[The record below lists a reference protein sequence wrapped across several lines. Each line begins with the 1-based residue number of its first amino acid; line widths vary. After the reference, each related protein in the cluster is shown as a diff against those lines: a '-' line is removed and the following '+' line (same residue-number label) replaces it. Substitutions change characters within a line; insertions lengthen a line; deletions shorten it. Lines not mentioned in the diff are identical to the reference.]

1 MDEAKSEISK
11 LEDKCDAL
19 LEQKKGYLEKISGLQ
34 KQVDTLLS
42 SASVDTRVKELIS
55 KIESQRDAYKYQ
67 VKNLIKDLQE
77 GEKVVVVERDVAPVE
92 EARVTPPDVT
102 DGRVKKTIQSRQRS
116 AEVRRQDEAPEDV
129 TPALELLQ
137 VRARLA
143 DTAAQL
149 DTAQREAAELR
160 QEVAACRQQLQLY
173 TVKQTQTSP
182 SLDRERRRDGGL
194 QLQEAVQ
201 ELKQRII
208 DLELENS
215 RLAAAR
221 VEQPRQRKSSS
232 LSDPQD
238 VVDAGIPIS
247 SGETKGLQDKV
258 KFLENQLDKTE
269 DSLRNCQNLMSENSK
284 RTLELNSQIMK
295 LKQEEMSA
303 KKNVDDLQLKLDKKD
318 EVVRRIVEDKDKLL
332 SELNDTRQK
341 LQESKS
347 QVHQKSE
354 LLTSLDRSKDTM
366 DGRIHDLE
374 VTVKQLER
382 AVAERERRLEE
393 VRSSNQSLEEE
404 NRNVKLDNGSLRVE
418 LDLQKSE
425 VERLS
430 DESRGKS
437 AELGDIRAELQRYI
451 TEVKRVEELLLM
463 KESDRTNL
471 LTQYEELSK
480 EVTAFEATNRTLEMQ
495 AANLVLEVRSREDD
509 LVAAKQRCDSL
520 ETYVEEVLR
529 QNEEFR
535 LQVSS
540 LTGKVDVLTSDL
552 KSNRVT
558 RDGVISDLESVNQL
572 AVRLNSEK
580 IDLVNRISN
589 QNQQVGV
596 SCVGIG
602 IKS

>member
-1 MDEAKSEISK
+1 M
-11 LEDKCDAL
+11 
-19 LEQKKGYLEKISGLQ
+19 
-34 KQVDTLLS
+34 
-42 SASVDTRVKELIS
+42 
-55 KIESQRDAYKYQ
+55 
-67 VKNLIKDLQE
+67 
-77 GEKVVVVERDVAPVE
+77 
-92 EARVTPPDVT
+92 
-102 DGRVKKTIQSRQRS
+102 
-116 AEVRRQDEAPEDV
+116 RQDEAPEDV
-129 TPALELLQ
+129 TQALELLQ

-143 DTAAQL
+143 DTAALL

-160 QEVAACRQQLQLY
+160 REVAACRQQLQLY

-182 SLDRERRRDGGL
+182 SLDRERRREGL
-194 QLQEAVQ
+194 QLQDAVQ

-221 VEQPRQRKSSS
+221 AEQPRQRKSSS
-232 LSDPQD
+232 PTDPPD
-238 VVDAGIPIS
+238 VVDAGIPILG
-247 SGETKGLQDKV
+247 GETKGLQDKV

-393 VRSSNQSLEEE
+393 VRSNNQSLEEE

-430 DESRGKS
+430 DESRSKS
-437 AELGDIRAELQRYI
+437 DELGDIRAELQRYI

-520 ETYVEEVLR
+520 ETYVEEVLA

-589 QNQQVGV
+589 QNQQVGAK
-596 SCVGIG
+596 
-602 IKS
+602 KSAL

>member
-42 SASVDTRVKELIS
+42 NASVDTRVKELIS

-92 EARVTPPDVT
+92 EERVAPPDAT
-102 DGRVKKTIQSRQRS
+102 DGRVKKTIQSRQRR
-116 AEVRRQDEAPEDV
+116 AEVRQDEAPEDV
-129 TPALELLQ
+129 TQALELLQ

-143 DTAAQL
+143 DTAALL

-160 QEVAACRQQLQLY
+160 REVAACRQQLQLY

-182 SLDRERRRDGGL
+182 SLDRERRREGL
-194 QLQEAVQ
+194 QLQDAVQ

-221 VEQPRQRKSSS
+221 AEQPRQRKSSS
-232 LSDPQD
+232 PTDPPD
-238 VVDAGIPIS
+238 VVDAGIPILG
-247 SGETKGLQDKV
+247 GETKGLQDKV

-393 VRSSNQSLEEE
+393 VRSNNQSLEEE

-520 ETYVEEVLR
+520 ETYVEEVLA

-596 SCVGIG
+596 K
-602 IKS
+602 KSAL